1 MTDKLYTPS
10 KPIVFTEGENNVNVQ
25 GSDTDQVNL
34 QSSEVS
40 ANADASTNKPT
51 KSVVPAAAKQKNKP
65 IKSVKPSFNPTN
77 QPETTSEVQR
87 ILYGTTDPGAIAQY
101 QRRKNKKRRI
111 IIDNIDAVAP
121 VGDLAESI
129 KGWHLAEVWHDGG
142 DKTNSSWDLSTIVND
157 AAHTANEINSINW
170 ANEGAALLTANP
182 NQDSI
187 YGFTCSTPYDVS
199 TAVWDGT
206 RVSTATTVLLQ
217 SADWSHDGNYY
228 MTNNVWSKRLD
239 MHAAAAPY
247 VVDSTDVRSSTCT
260 NAELGFDDT
269 VTGNACMSP
278 DGTAIY
284 ALGEMQTNI
293 ISLLK
298 RTLETPYDLSDR
310 GTLVTQEVE
319 SQGITT
325 LAASTG
331 HLMIDAS
338 ETYMWLV
345 YGGTLARGYMST
357 PGDITTITW
366 VYDVAERFHPYMD
379 GGSMTGACFDHTGT
393 KLYCVNSGAT
403 AADSE
408 MRVFTRSGANRNA
421 TGTITGTTLNG
432 MSKVQT
438 LTDGGVGVLDLN
450 PLVSA
455 LTTKIV
461 ESMQWGVDG
470 KYLITLDGT
479 NQTAQMFEC
488 STPYDISTATAQGT
502 PDTFLGAGSSCVGM
516 DYFGEYAYHVKGS
529 TDTLNVMILG
539 TTHALRYTTAP
550 GNSIFAS
557 MIDTELGHTQA
568 SDGQITFSEDGYSV
582 YGLIEKADGV
592 YFAKGA
598 INTEKQRYDVDEITE
613 VTDINIDSDFSSLPG
628 WSGGDMRVV
637 GNGKYVLYLVN
648 EILYLGTMSTAN
660 DVSTLTWDKTNTL
673 DVSGDGN
680 MVGFAYN
687 QALTKFWFLSNT
699 SGTPVIT
706 VYE

>member
-1 MTDKLYTPS
+1 MVEELGSITDIAAKT
-10 KPIVFTEGENNVNVQ
+10 G
-25 GSDTDQVNL
+25 
-34 QSSEVS
+34 
-40 ANADASTNKPT
+40 ASTQNPAKGPLAEATSPT
-51 KSVVPAAAKQKNKP
+51 PIPSAPTGASRQAARDARRAAKAARRQAARAARRAAK
-65 IKSVKPSFNPTN
+65 ISRRRRLILDG
-77 QPETTSEVQR
+77 ETA
-87 ILYGTTDPGAIAQY
+87 L
-101 QRRKNKKRRI
+101 
-111 IIDNIDAVAP
+111 AP

-129 KGWHLAEVWHDGG
+129 QGWHLAEVWHDGG
-142 DKTNSSWDLSTIVND
+142 DKTNSSWDLSAIIND
-157 AAHTANEINSINW
+157 AAHTANEINSIHW

-187 YGFTCSTPYDVS
+187 YGFTCSTPYDAS

-206 RVSTATTVLLQ
+206 RVAIPTTVLLQ
-217 SADWSHDGNYY
+217 GADWSHDGNYY
-228 MTNNVWSKRLD
+228 MTNNPWIKRLD
-239 MHAAAAPY
+239 MYAAATPY

-269 VTGNACMSP
+269 ITGNACMSP

-284 ALGEMQTNI
+284 AFGEMQVNT

-298 RTLETPYDLSDR
+298 RTLDTPYDLSDR

-319 SQGITT
+319 SQGITSISS
-325 LAASTG
+325 STG

-338 ETYMWLV
+338 ETYMWYV
-345 YGGTLARGYMST
+345 SGGTLARGYMST

-366 VYDVAERFHPYMD
+366 VWAVADKFNPYMD
-379 GGSMTGACFDHTGT
+379 GGVMTGACFDHTGT

-408 MRVFTRSGANRNA
+408 MRVFTRAGAANDDA
-421 TGTITGTTLNG
+421 TGTLTGTTLNG
-432 MSKVQT
+432 MSKIQT

-450 PLVSA
+450 PLVLG

-479 NQTAQMFEC
+479 NQSAQMFEC
-488 STPYDISTATAQGT
+488 STPYDPSTATAQGT

-516 DYFGEYAYHVKGS
+516 DYFGEYGYHVKGS

-539 TTHALRYTTAP
+539 TTHATRYTTAP

-613 VTDINIDSDFSSLPG
+613 VTSINIDSDFSSLPG

-637 GNGKYVLYLVN
+637 GNGTYVLYLVN
-648 EILYLGTMSTAN
+648 EILYLGTMSTPN